1 MGSIQGENGGKSMR
15 ERLGRRSTKRSGGA
29 VALPFGTLEKA
40 RGRFGRPETRQAQG
54 AFGGAVGIGV
64 GAVAIAATIALVL
77 LLRRRSAARR
87 DSSTE
92 EVNEGSA
99 E

>member
-1 MGSIQGENGGKSMR
+1 MR
-15 ERLGRRSTKRSGGA
+15 ERFGGRNTKRSGGA
-29 VALPFGTLEKA
+29 VALPFGALEKA
-40 RGRFGRPETRQAQG
+40 RVRFGRPETRQAQG

>member
-1 MGSIQGENGGKSMR
+1 MWEQF
-15 ERLGRRSTKRSGGA
+15 GRRSTKRSGGA
-29 VALPFGTLEKA
+29 VALPFGALEKA
-40 RGRFGRPETRQAQG
+40 RGRFGRSETRQAQG

-64 GAVAIAATIALVL
+64 GVVAIAATIALVL
-77 LLRRRSAARR
+77 FLRRRRAARQ